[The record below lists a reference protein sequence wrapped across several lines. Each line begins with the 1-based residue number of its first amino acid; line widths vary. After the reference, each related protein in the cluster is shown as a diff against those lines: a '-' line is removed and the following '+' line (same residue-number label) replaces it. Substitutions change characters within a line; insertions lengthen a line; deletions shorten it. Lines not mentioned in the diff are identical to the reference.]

1 MLIKNNNLKN
11 EKKGLDIIV
20 KINLKKINRYI

>member
-11 EKKGLDIIV
+11 EKKNSDIAM
-20 KINLKKINRYI
+20 KINLKEINKYI

>member
-11 EKKGLDIIV
+11 EKKNLNIAM
-20 KINLKKINRYI
+20 KMNLKKINRYI